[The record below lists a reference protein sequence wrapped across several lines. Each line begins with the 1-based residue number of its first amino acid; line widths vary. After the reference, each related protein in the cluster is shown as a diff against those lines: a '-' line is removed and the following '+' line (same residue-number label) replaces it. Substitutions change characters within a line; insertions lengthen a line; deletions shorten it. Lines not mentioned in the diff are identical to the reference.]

1 MGRAFVLAAVM
12 GLMPEACAKITGQ
25 SSGHTPQPDPV
36 PVIPSTPAVPPPT
49 YIAPD
54 YGPAPAPA
62 PVPAASPELLK
73 AREANSKNDFKKVRT
88 ILTPKVKG
96 GKSTRDEAQLLGEA
110 CVNLRDKA
118 CMDLVKKQH
127 PEIELQPL

>member
-1 MGRAFVLAAVM
+1 MGRAFVFAAVL
-12 GLMPEACAKITGQ
+12 GLMPEACTKITGRPAP
-25 SSGHTPQPDPV
+25 TPTTDPV

-49 YIAPD
+49 FAAPD

-62 PVPAASPELLK
+62 PAASPELVK
-73 AREANSKNDFKKVRT
+73 AREANAKNDFKKVRT

-127 PEIELQPL
+127 PEVELQPL